1 MPIKFTDG
9 DVVVTG
15 RDANVLAGLA
25 IVGMVYVGTQCFKI
39 GYIVGYH
46 GLAFAMNTRD
56 KIKAKLT
63 K

>member
-9 DVVVTG
+9 DVEVTG

-25 IVGMVYVGTQCFKI
+25 IIGMVTVGVQCYKI
-39 GYIVGYH
+39 GYKIGYH
-46 GLAFAMNTRD
+46 GLALALNTKD

>member
-9 DVVVTG
+9 TVDVTG

-25 IVGMVYVGTQCFKI
+25 IIGMVTVGVQCYRI
-39 GYIVGYH
+39 GYYLGRYGYEF
-46 GLAFAMNTRD
+46 GTNVVY
-56 KIKAKLT
+56 KIKNKRL